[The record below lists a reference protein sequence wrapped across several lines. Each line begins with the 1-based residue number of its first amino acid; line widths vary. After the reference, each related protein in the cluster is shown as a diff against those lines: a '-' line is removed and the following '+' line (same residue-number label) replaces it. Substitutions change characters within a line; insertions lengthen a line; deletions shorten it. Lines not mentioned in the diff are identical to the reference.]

1 MTRTLT
7 IALVLAGV
15 TAAVV
20 FLAWQF
26 RQRTV
31 EQPTAAAPSQRQ
43 DEALGELAAAARAAP
58 GNARYAF
65 VHAVALHSSG
75 RAREAINEL
84 ERGLAAAPAD
94 RDILEA
100 LAQFLAETGDERR
113 AEAIRD
119 RLQQPN

>member
-1 MTRTLT
+1 MPDNADLHH
-7 IALVLAGV
+7 ALGLSLV
-15 TAAVV
+15 
-20 FLAWQF
+20 
-26 RQRTV
+26 RQ
-31 EQPTAAAPSQRQ
+31 QRQ
-43 DEALGELAAAARAAP
+43 DEALRELAAAARAAP
-58 GNARYAF
+58 GNARYAY
-65 VHAVALHSSG
+65 VHAVALHSAG
-75 RAREAINEL
+75 RMREAIEEL